1 MDFFVI
7 YVVFNSKGT
16 ARRGFLANFTGEK
29 IDLALCLQ
37 MTVAGTEEPKG
48 D

>member
-1 MDFFVI
+1 MDFFVV

-16 ARRGFLANFTGEK
+16 ARRGVLANFTGEK

-37 MTVAGTEEPKG
+37 MTVAGAEEPKG